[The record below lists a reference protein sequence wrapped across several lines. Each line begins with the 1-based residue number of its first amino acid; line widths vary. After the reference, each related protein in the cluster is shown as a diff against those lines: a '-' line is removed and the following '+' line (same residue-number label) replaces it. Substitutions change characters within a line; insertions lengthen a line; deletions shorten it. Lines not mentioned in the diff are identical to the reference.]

1 MLKPK
6 QLRDQA
12 IEELEAV
19 LFDSKKELYL
29 LQNQLRQTKKLE
41 KPHLLRQIKK
51 DIAKILTV
59 IKEKNSSNS
68 QANSRMI

>member
-19 LFDSKKELYL
+19 LFDRKKELYS

-41 KPHLLRQIKK
+41 KPHLLGQIKR
-51 DIAKILTV
+51 DIARILTV
-59 IKEKNSSNS
+59 INEKQSKNSH
-68 QANSRMI
+68 ANSRMI

>member
-1 MLKPK
+1 MLKPN

-41 KPHLLRQIKK
+41 KPHLLIQIKK

-59 IKEKNSSNS
+59 IKENNRSNS